1 MSREHILKSI
11 SANKPGKIDLPDR
24 MENSDDEHV
33 ELSGKFIDL
42 AKSAGSE
49 IVEMDSIEKVKEWI
63 SQQIS
68 SGNAVFDLT
77 QKSDEHTE
85 KSLSAHDFSD
95 SGIVVLKGQLGVAE
109 NGAVWID
116 EKDMRLRKLP
126 FITSHLV
133 LVLDKKNILANMHQA
148 YDQIDLNTP
157 GFGVFI
163 AGPSKTADIE
173 QALVIGAHG
182 PISHTILLLTQNRKQ

>member
-1 MSREHILKSI
+1 MSRNRILKI
-11 SANKPGKIDLPDR
+11 IAANKPGKIDLPNR
-24 MENSDDEHV
+24 MGKSDNEYV
-33 ELSGKFIDL
+33 ELTGKFIDL

-49 IVEMDSIEKVKEWI
+49 IVEIDSTEKVNEWI
-63 SQQIS
+63 NRQKSNGKAI
-68 SGNAVFDLT
+68 FYLT

-85 KSLSAHDFSD
+85 QSLLARDFSNSD
-95 SGIVVLKGQLGVAE
+95 IVVLNGQLGVAE

-116 EKDMRLRKLP
+116 EKYMRIRKLP

-133 LVLDKKNILANMHQA
+133 LVLDKKNILADMHQA
-148 YDQIDLNTP
+148 YDQIDLSKP

-173 QALVIGAHG
+173 QSLVIGAHG
-182 PISHTILLLTQNRKQ
+182 PISHTILLLTQNQKQ

>member
-49 IVEMDSIEKVKEWI
+49 IVEIDSIEKVKEWI

-77 QKSDEHTE
+77 QKS
-85 KSLSAHDFSD
+85 
-95 SGIVVLKGQLGVAE
+95 
-109 NGAVWID
+109 
-116 EKDMRLRKLP
+116 
-126 FITSHLV
+126 
-133 LVLDKKNILANMHQA
+133 
-148 YDQIDLNTP
+148 
-157 GFGVFI
+157 
-163 AGPSKTADIE
+163 
-173 QALVIGAHG
+173 
-182 PISHTILLLTQNRKQ
+182 

>member
-1 MSREHILKSI
+1 MSRNRILKNI
-11 SANKPGKIDLPDR
+11 AANKPGKIDLPHR
-24 MENSDDEHV
+24 MGNSDNEYV
-33 ELSGKFIDL
+33 ELTGKFIDL

-49 IVEMDSIEKVKEWI
+49 IVEMDSTEKVKEWI
-63 SQQIS
+63 NRQKSNGKEI
-68 SGNAVFDLT
+68 FDLT
-77 QKSDEHTE
+77 QKSDEQTE
-85 KSLSAHDFSD
+85 QTLSAHDFSNSD
-95 SGIVVLKGQLGVAE
+95 IVVLNAQLGVAE

-116 EKDMRLRKLP
+116 EEEMRIRKLP

-133 LVLDKKNILANMHQA
+133 LVLKKKNILTDMFQA
-148 YDQIDLNTP
+148 YDQIDLSKT

-173 QALVIGAHG
+173 QSLVIGAHG